1 MIFLANI
8 KHVSSYVLKRTV
20 SMRWFFFVPTTYFC
34 SHQYLKCVWGARKD
48 SLIETVL
55 LSTNNI
61 YFGWELNGENGFPMG
76 TLIWKPE

>member
-1 MIFLANI
+1 MIFLTNI

-34 SHQYLKCVWGARKD
+34 SHQYLKCVWVAWMK
-48 SLIETVL
+48 
-55 LSTNNI
+55 
-61 YFGWELNGENGFPMG
+61 LNGENGFPTD